1 MSTGGITLKR
11 GALCAAIA
19 LALAPGSLAQLP
31 GGLGDG
37 KILRGIDD
45 MVDRS
50 IDGAVKNSV
59 TDAVTG
65 RVDRSVEK
73 LLQAKDLPG
82 AVLDPLL
89 DLPLPPLRKEVTVD
103 DNWRALDREWVALIA
118 PDQLAALRASNV
130 QIISQ
135 RTLSATGLVL
145 VRVVVSEQDD
155 LAGRAQALLRSL
167 GAAAADRNHLYDERR
182 GPAPAPA
189 PAPAP
194 QPGAPRNVSI
204 GLIDTALVK
213 KHPSL
218 SRANIVERDFV
229 ESASPRP
236 TAHGTAIASL
246 LVGGERQRPG
256 LLPEARLVAA
266 SVFHQG
272 EKETTGATT
281 SALVAALD
289 WMSAEGVQVV
299 NMSLAGPPNQ
309 VLGAMIDA
317 LSRRGMIVVAAVG
330 NDGPSSRMLYPA
342 GFDPVVAVTAV
353 DRRNRIYR
361 WANRGPQVDFA
372 AWGVATPVAL
382 PKGGYGEETGTS
394 FAAPIV
400 AAAIAERMARGG
412 VSASAAVQAL
422 IQQAEDLG
430 DRGRDDTFGHGLVRP
445 ANWR

>member
-1 MSTGGITLKR
+1 MKR

-19 LALAPGSLAQLP
+19 LALAPGSLAQLS

-50 IDGAVKNSV
+50 IDGAVKDSV
-59 TDAVTG
+59 TDAVAG

-182 GPAPAPA
+182 GPAPAFHYNTQGQFA
-189 PAPAP
+189 
-194 QPGAPRNVSI
+194 GLPRRRQ
-204 GLIDTALVK
+204 LRQTAQDTDWP
-213 KHPSL
+213 HT
-218 SRANIVERDFV
+218 
-229 ESASPRP
+229 PRS
-236 TAHGTAIASL
+236 HL
-246 LVGGERQRPG
+246 
-256 LLPEARLVAA
+256 
-266 SVFHQG
+266 
-272 EKETTGATT
+272 
-281 SALVAALD
+281 
-289 WMSAEGVQVV
+289 
-299 NMSLAGPPNQ
+299 
-309 VLGAMIDA
+309 
-317 LSRRGMIVVAAVG
+317 
-330 NDGPSSRMLYPA
+330 
-342 GFDPVVAVTAV
+342 
-353 DRRNRIYR
+353 
-361 WANRGPQVDFA
+361 
-372 AWGVATPVAL
+372 
-382 PKGGYGEETGTS
+382 
-394 FAAPIV
+394 
-400 AAAIAERMARGG
+400 
-412 VSASAAVQAL
+412 
-422 IQQAEDLG
+422 
-430 DRGRDDTFGHGLVRP
+430 
-445 ANWR
+445 